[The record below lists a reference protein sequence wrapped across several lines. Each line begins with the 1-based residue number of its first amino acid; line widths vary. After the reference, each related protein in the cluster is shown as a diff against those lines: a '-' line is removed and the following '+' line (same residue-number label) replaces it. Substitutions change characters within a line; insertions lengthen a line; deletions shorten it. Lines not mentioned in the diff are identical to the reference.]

1 MSELQTW
8 HIPVFKCLIDTK
20 GFGSCPDTVCN
31 VILVSNQL
39 TLHSAEFD
47 WSLFINVKMIDCL
60 NGVWWIWREHHS
72 SFFQFL
78 LFNRKVYLFRDPSD
92 LLHNK
97 SEPLNIITLS
107 VEVALKDQFQNFCL
121 LVIYAAKYLNP
132 NLFVKV
138 IQGNV
143 WLLKAFLLPDFMAQ
157 SCTPSLWWSYLSN
170 CLFFSGGSPR
180 FPTFSS
186 YLYFLF
192 CPTLIYRESY
202 PR

>member
-1 MSELQTW
+1 
-8 HIPVFKCLIDTK
+8 
-20 GFGSCPDTVCN
+20 
-31 VILVSNQL
+31 
-39 TLHSAEFD
+39 
-47 WSLFINVKMIDCL
+47 MIDCL

-143 WLLKAFLLPDFMAQ
+143 
-157 SCTPSLWWSYLSN
+157 
-170 CLFFSGGSPR
+170 
-180 FPTFSS
+180 
-186 YLYFLF
+186 
-192 CPTLIYRESY
+192 
-202 PR
+202 